1 MFLEQKV
8 YFGLAKVK
16 EDTFFILLVKEF
28 LLKTVNGEKKE
39 IINLSLLE
47 KN

>member
-1 MFLEQKV
+1 MFSERRV
-8 YFGLAKVK
+8 FFGSVKVK
-16 EDTFFILLVKEF
+16 EDMSFTSLVKEF
-28 LLKTVNGEKKE
+28 LLKIVNGEKKE

>member
-1 MFLEQKV
+1 MYSEQRV
-8 YFGLAKVK
+8 FFGSAKAK
-16 EDTFFILLVKEF
+16 EDMSFTLLAKEF
-28 LLKTVNGEKKE
+28 LLKIVNGNKKE